1 MNRFFVDIDG
11 RDIGT
16 DISITGGDVNHIRN
30 VLRLKTGEQILVSDG
45 RGRDY
50 TCRISEITGEAVVC
64 SIEDIND
71 NFAELPVE
79 VTLFQ
84 GYPKSDKMD
93 LIVQKMVELGVHRIV
108 PVFTARTIVKLD
120 PKKAAKKTERYQTIA
135 EAAAKQSGRG
145 IVPEIT
151 GPVTFARAIELAKE
165 LDMNII
171 PYEEAEGLERS
182 RQIIAQA
189 AMPLAQGTPTLRK
202 SLGIFIGPEGG
213 FAKEEVEQAKAAGAE
228 CITLGHRI
236 LRTETAGLAVMS
248 IIMFQADRD

>member
-1 MNRFFVDIDG
+1 MNRFFVDMDG
-11 RDIGT
+11 REAGT
-16 DISITGGDVNHIRN
+16 SITLTGGDVNHIRN
-30 VLRLKTGEQILVSDG
+30 VLRLKPGEQILISDG

-50 TCRISEITGEAVVC
+50 YCRISDIDGEYVVAD
-64 SIEDIND
+64 IEDVCD

-108 PVFTARTIVKLD
+108 PVFTARTVVKLD
-120 PKKAAKKTERYQTIA
+120 AKKAAKKTERYNSIA
-135 EAAAKQSGRG
+135 ESAAKQSGRG
-145 IVPEIT
+145 LIPEVLT
-151 GPVTFARAIELAKE
+151 PVTFAHAIEMASE

-171 PYEEAEGLERS
+171 PYEEAEGLEYS
-182 RQIIAQA
+182 RKVLSEIH
-189 AMPLAQGTPTLRK
+189 GKK

-213 FAKEEVEQAKAAGAE
+213 FSRDEVEQAMAAGAKS
-228 CITLGHRI
+228 ITLGHRI

-248 IIMFQADRD
+248 IVMFEIDRDI

>member
-11 RDIGT
+11 RDVGT
-16 DISITGGDVNHIRN
+16 DINITGGDVNHIKN
-30 VLRLKTGEQILVSDG
+30 VLRLKNGEHIVVSDG

-50 TCRISEITGEAVVC
+50 TCRIAQIGTDVVIC
-64 SIEDIND
+64 NIEDIND

-120 PKKAAKKTERYQTIA
+120 QKKAAKKTDRYRTIA
-135 EAAAKQSGRG
+135 ESAAKQSGRG
-145 IVPEIT
+145 IIPEIAE
-151 GPVTFARAIELAKE
+151 PVSFAEALELAKE

-171 PYEEAEGLERS
+171 PYEEAEGMEQAR
-182 RQIIAQA
+182 RIIS
-189 AMPLAQGTPTLRK
+189 GIRGHR
-202 SLGIFIGPEGG
+202 SLGVFIGPEGG
-213 FAKEEVEQAKAAGAE
+213 FAREEVEQAQAIGAE

-248 IIMFQADRD
+248 IIMFQLD

>member
-11 RDIGT
+11 RDVGT
-16 DISITGGDVNHIRN
+16 DINITGGDVNHIKN
-30 VLRLKTGEQILVSDG
+30 VLRLRIGEHVVVSDG

-50 TCRISEITGEAVVC
+50 TCRIAQIGTDVVIC
-64 SIEDIND
+64 NIEDIND

-120 PKKAAKKTERYQTIA
+120 QKKAAKKTDRYRTIA
-135 EAAAKQSGRG
+135 ESAAKQSGRC
-145 IVPEIT
+145 IIPEIAE
-151 GPVTFARAIELAKE
+151 PVSFAEALELAKE

-171 PYEEAEGLERS
+171 PYEAAEGMEQAR
-182 RQIIAQA
+182 RIIS
-189 AMPLAQGTPTLRK
+189 GIRGHR
-202 SLGIFIGPEGG
+202 SLGVFIGPEGG
-213 FAKEEVEQAKAAGAE
+213 FAREEVEQAQAIGAE

-248 IIMFQADRD
+248 IIMFQLD

>member
-1 MNRFFVDIDG
+1 MNRFFVDVDG

-16 DISITGGDVNHIRN
+16 DISITGGDVNHIKN
-30 VLRLKTGEQILVSDG
+30 VLRLKVGQEITVSNG

-50 TCRISEITGEAVVC
+50 TCSISELGRDEVLCHV
-64 SIEDIND
+64 EDVND

-93 LIVQKMVELGVHRIV
+93 LIVQKMVELGVCRIV

-120 PKKAAKKTERYQTIA
+120 AKKVAKKTERCRIIA
-135 EAAAKQSGRG
+135 ESAAKQSGRG

-151 GPVTFARAIELAKE
+151 KT

-171 PYEEAEGLERS
+171 PYEEAEGLAKS
-182 RQIIAQA
+182 RQIIADVTA
-189 AMPLAQGTPTLRK
+189 PSSARR
-202 SLGIFIGPEGG
+202 SLGVFIGPEGG
-213 FAKEEVEQAKAAGAE
+213 FAREEVEQAMAAGAE

-248 IIMFQADRD
+248 IIMFSADRDN

>member
-11 RDIGT
+11 RNIGT
-16 DISITGGDVNHIRN
+16 DIIITGGDVNHIRN
-30 VLRLKTGEQILVSDG
+30 VLRLKNGDEILVSDG

-50 TCRISEITGEAVVC
+50 MCSICDMDSDEVVC
-64 SIEDIND
+64 RVEDIND

-120 PKKAAKKTERYQTIA
+120 AKKAAKKTERYRMIA

-145 IVPEIT
+145 IVPEISE
-151 GPVTFARAIELAKE
+151 PVTFARALDMASK

-171 PYEEAEGLERS
+171 PYEEAEGLEKS
-182 RQIIAQA
+182 RRIIAEA
-189 AMPLAQGTPTLRK
+189 ASSTHD

-213 FAKEEVEQAKAAGAE
+213 FAREEVEQAMGIGAE
-228 CITLGHRI
+228 SITLGHRI
-236 LRTETAGLAVMS
+236 LRTETAGMAVMS
-248 IIMFQADRD
+248 IIMFQADQDKR

>member
-11 RDIGT
+11 RDVGT
-16 DISITGGDVNHIRN
+16 DINITGGDVNHIKN
-30 VLRLKTGEQILVSDG
+30 VLRLRIGEHVVVSDG

-50 TCRISEITGEAVVC
+50 TCRIAQIGTDVVIC
-64 SIEDIND
+64 NIEDIND

-120 PKKAAKKTERYQTIA
+120 QKKAAKKTDRYRTIA
-135 EAAAKQSGRG
+135 ESAAKQSGRG
-145 IVPEIT
+145 IIPEIAE
-151 GPVTFARAIELAKE
+151 PVSFVEALELAKE

-171 PYEEAEGLERS
+171 PYEEAEGMEQAR
-182 RQIIAQA
+182 RIIS
-189 AMPLAQGTPTLRK
+189 GIRGHR
-202 SLGIFIGPEGG
+202 SLGVFIGPEGG
-213 FAKEEVEQAKAAGAE
+213 FAREEVEQAQAIGAE

-248 IIMFQADRD
+248 IIMFQLD

>member
-16 DISITGGDVNHIRN
+16 DIEITGGDVNHIKN
-30 VLRLKTGEQILVSDG
+30 VLRLKIGEEILVSDG

-50 TCRISEITGEAVVC
+50 TCRISCIDPDKVVC
-64 SIEDIND
+64 NIEDIND
-71 NFAELPVE
+71 NFAELPVK

-93 LIVQKMVELGVHRIV
+93 LIVQKMVELGVFRIV
-108 PVFTARTIVKLD
+108 PVFTSRTIVKLD
-120 PKKAAKKTERYQTIA
+120 QKKATKKTERYRTIA
-135 EAAAKQSGRG
+135 ESAAKQSGRG

-151 GPVTFARAIELAKE
+151 EPVSFAKALNMASE

-171 PYEEAEGLERS
+171 PYEEAEGIEES
-182 RQIIAQA
+182 RQIIANVR
-189 AMPLAQGTPTLRK
+189 GKR

-213 FAKEEVEQAKAAGAE
+213 FAREEVEEAVAAGAE

-236 LRTETAGLAVMS
+236 LRTETAGLAVMA
-248 IIMFQADRD
+248 IIMFQAE

>member
-11 RDIGT
+11 RDVGT
-16 DISITGGDVNHIRN
+16 DINITGGDVNHIKN
-30 VLRLKTGEQILVSDG
+30 VLRLRIGEHVVVSDG

-50 TCRISEITGEAVVC
+50 TCRIAQIGTDVVIC
-64 SIEDIND
+64 NIEDIND
-71 NFAELPVE
+71 NFAELSVE

-120 PKKAAKKTERYQTIA
+120 QKKATKKTDRYRTIA
-135 EAAAKQSGRG
+135 ESAAKQSGRG
-145 IVPEIT
+145 IIPEVAE
-151 GPVTFARAIELAKE
+151 PVSFAKALELAKE

-171 PYEEAEGLERS
+171 PYEEAEGMEQARK
-182 RQIIAQA
+182 IIS
-189 AMPLAQGTPTLRK
+189 GIRGHR
-202 SLGIFIGPEGG
+202 SLGVFIGPEGG
-213 FAKEEVEQAKAAGAE
+213 FAREEVEQAQAIGAE

-248 IIMFQADRD
+248 IIMFQLD

>member
-16 DISITGGDVNHIRN
+16 DINITGGDVNHIKN
-30 VLRLKTGEQILVSDG
+30 VLRLRIGEHVVVSDG

-50 TCRISEITGEAVVC
+50 TCRIAQIGTDVVIC
-64 SIEDIND
+64 KIEDIND

-120 PKKAAKKTERYQTIA
+120 QKKAAKKTDRYRTIA
-135 EAAAKQSGRG
+135 ESAAKQSGRG
-145 IVPEIT
+145 IIPEIAE
-151 GPVTFARAIELAKE
+151 PVSFAEALELAKE

-171 PYEEAEGLERS
+171 PYEEAEGMEQAR
-182 RQIIAQA
+182 RIIS
-189 AMPLAQGTPTLRK
+189 GIRGHR
-202 SLGIFIGPEGG
+202 SLGVFIGPEGG
-213 FAKEEVEQAKAAGAE
+213 FDREEVEQAQAIGAE

-248 IIMFQADRD
+248 IIMFQLD

>member
-11 RDIGT
+11 RDVGT
-16 DISITGGDVNHIRN
+16 DINITGGDVNHIKN
-30 VLRLKTGEQILVSDG
+30 VLRLKTGEHIVVSDG

-50 TCRISEITGEAVVC
+50 TCRIAQIGTDVVIC
-64 SIEDIND
+64 NIEDIND

-93 LIVQKMVELGVHRIV
+93 LIVQKMVELGVTRIV

-120 PKKAAKKTERYQTIA
+120 DKKAARKTERYQTIA
-135 EAAAKQSGRG
+135 ESAAKQSGRG
-145 IVPEIT
+145 LVPEILN
-151 GPVTFARAIELAKE
+151 PVTFARALEMAKE

-171 PYEEAEGLERS
+171 PYEEAEGIEKS
-182 RQIIAQA
+182 RNIIESIS
-189 AMPLAQGTPTLRK
+189 GHR

-213 FAKEEVEQAKAAGAE
+213 FAREEVEQALDIGAE

-248 IIMFQADRD
+248 IIMFQIDRDTTSS

>member
-1 MNRFFVDIDG
+1 MNRFFVDVDG

-16 DISITGGDVNHIRN
+16 DISITGGDVNHIKN
-30 VLRLKTGEQILVSDG
+30 VLRLKVGHEITVSNG

-50 TCRISEITGEAVVC
+50 TCSISELGRDEVLCRV
-64 SIEDIND
+64 EDVND

-93 LIVQKMVELGVHRIV
+93 LIVQKMVELCVCRIV

-120 PKKAAKKTERYQTIA
+120 AKKAAKKTERCRIIA

-151 GPVTFARAIELAKE
+151 EPVTFAQAIEMAKT

-171 PYEEAEGLERS
+171 PYEEAEGLAKS
-182 RQIIAQA
+182 RQIIADVTA
-189 AMPLAQGTPTLRK
+189 PSSARR
-202 SLGIFIGPEGG
+202 SLGVFIGPEGG
-213 FAKEEVEQAKAAGAE
+213 FAREEVEQAMAAGAE

-248 IIMFQADRD
+248 IIMFSADRDN

>member
-1 MNRFFVDIDG
+1 MNRFFVDMDG
-11 RDIGT
+11 REAGT
-16 DISITGGDVNHIRN
+16 SITITGGDVNHIRN
-30 VLRLKTGEQILVSDG
+30 VLRIKIGEQILISDG

-50 TCRISEITGEAVVC
+50 YCRISDIDSEQVVAD
-64 SIEDIND
+64 IEDVCD

-108 PVFTARTIVKLD
+108 PVFTARTVVKLD
-120 PKKAAKKTERYQTIA
+120 AKKAAKKTERYNLIA

-145 IVPEIT
+145 LVPEVLS
-151 GPVTFARAIELAKE
+151 PVTFAQAIKMASE

-171 PYEEAEGLERS
+171 PYEEAEGLEYS
-182 RQIIAQA
+182 RRVISDI
-189 AMPLAQGTPTLRK
+189 QGKK

-213 FAKEEVEQAKAAGAE
+213 FSRDEVEQAMAAGAKS
-228 CITLGHRI
+228 ITLGHRI
-236 LRTETAGLAVMS
+236 LRTETAGLAVMA
-248 IIMFQADRD
+248 IVMFEIDRDI

>member
-11 RDIGT
+11 RDVGT
-16 DISITGGDVNHIRN
+16 DINITGGDVNHIKN
-30 VLRLKTGEQILVSDG
+30 VLRLRIGEHVVVSDG

-50 TCRISEITGEAVVC
+50 TCRIAQIGTDVVIC
-64 SIEDIND
+64 NIEDIND
-71 NFAELPVE
+71 NFAELSVE

-120 PKKAAKKTERYQTIA
+120 QKKAAKKTDRYRTIA
-135 EAAAKQSGRG
+135 ESAAKQSGRG
-145 IVPEIT
+145 IIPEVAE
-151 GPVTFARAIELAKE
+151 PVSFAKALELAKE

-171 PYEEAEGLERS
+171 PYEEAEGMEQARK
-182 RQIIAQA
+182 IIS
-189 AMPLAQGTPTLRK
+189 GIRGHR
-202 SLGIFIGPEGG
+202 SLGVFIGPEGG
-213 FAKEEVEQAKAAGAE
+213 FAREEVEQAQAIGAE

-248 IIMFQADRD
+248 IIMFQLD

>member
-1 MNRFFVDIDG
+1 MNRFFVDMDG
-11 RDIGT
+11 REAGT
-16 DISITGGDVNHIRN
+16 SITITGGDVNHIRN
-30 VLRLKTGEQILVSDG
+30 VLRLKIGEQILISDG

-50 TCRISEITGEAVVC
+50 YCRISDIDSEQVVAD
-64 SIEDIND
+64 IEDVCD

-108 PVFTARTIVKLD
+108 PVFTARTVVKLD
-120 PKKAAKKTERYQTIA
+120 AKKAAKKTERYNLIA

-145 IVPEIT
+145 LVPEVLS
-151 GPVTFARAIELAKE
+151 PVTFAQAIKMASE

-171 PYEEAEGLERS
+171 PYEEAEGLEYS
-182 RQIIAQA
+182 RRVISDI
-189 AMPLAQGTPTLRK
+189 QGKK

-213 FAKEEVEQAKAAGAE
+213 FSRDEVEQAMAAGAKS
-228 CITLGHRI
+228 ITLGHRI
-236 LRTETAGLAVMS
+236 LRTETAGLAVMA
-248 IIMFQADRD
+248 IVMFEIDRDI

>member
-1 MNRFFVDIDG
+1 MNRFFVDVE
-11 RDIGT
+11 GT
-16 DISITGGDVNHIRN
+16 DISITGGDVNHIKN
-30 VLRLKTGEQILVSDG
+30 VLRLKVGQEITVSNG

-50 TCRISEITGEAVVC
+50 TCSISELGRDEVLCHV
-64 SIEDIND
+64 EDVND

-93 LIVQKMVELGVHRIV
+93 LIVQKMVELGVCRIV

-120 PKKAAKKTERYQTIA
+120 AKKVAKKTERCRIIA
-135 EAAAKQSGRG
+135 ESAAKQSGRG

-151 GPVTFARAIELAKE
+151 EPVTFAQAIEMAKT

-171 PYEEAEGLERS
+171 PYEEAEV
-182 RQIIAQA
+182 
-189 AMPLAQGTPTLRK
+189 
-202 SLGIFIGPEGG
+202 FIGPEGG
-213 FAKEEVEQAKAAGAE
+213 FAREEVEQAMAAGAE

-248 IIMFQADRD
+248 IIMFSADRDN

>member
-1 MNRFFVDIDG
+1 MNRFFVGIDG
-11 RDIGT
+11 RDVGT
-16 DISITGGDVNHIRN
+16 DINITGGDVNHIKN
-30 VLRLKTGEQILVSDG
+30 VLRLRIGEHVVVSDG

-50 TCRISEITGEAVVC
+50 TCRIAQIGTDVVIC
-64 SIEDIND
+64 NIEDIND

-120 PKKAAKKTERYQTIA
+120 QKKAAKKTDRYRTIA
-135 EAAAKQSGRG
+135 ESAAKQSGRG
-145 IVPEIT
+145 IIPEIAE
-151 GPVTFARAIELAKE
+151 PVSFAEALELAKE

-171 PYEEAEGLERS
+171 PYEEAEGME
-182 RQIIAQA
+182 QA
-189 AMPLAQGTPTLRK
+189 RRIVSGIRGHR
-202 SLGIFIGPEGG
+202 SLGVFIGPEGG
-213 FAKEEVEQAKAAGAE
+213 FAREEVEQAQAIGAE

-248 IIMFQADRD
+248 IIMFQLD

>member
-11 RDIGT
+11 REIGT

-30 VLRLKTGEQILVSDG
+30 VLRLKVGQEILVSDG

-50 TCRISEITGEAVVC
+50 TCAISDIESDEVVC
-64 SIEDIND
+64 RIVDIND

-120 PKKAAKKTERYQTIA
+120 AKKAAKKTERYRTIA
-135 EAAAKQSGRG
+135 ESAAKQSGRG

-151 GPVTFARAIELAKE
+151 EPVTFAQAIDMAGT
-165 LDMNII
+165 LDGNII
-171 PYEEAEGLERS
+171 PYEEAEGLEHS
-182 RQIIAQA
+182 RRIISEMTSGAS
-189 AMPLAQGTPTLRK
+189 GIR

-213 FAKEEVEQAKAAGAE
+213 FSREEVEQAVTAGAE

-248 IIMFQADRD
+248 IIMFHADIDR

>member
-1 MNRFFVDIDG
+1 MNRFFVDVDG

-16 DISITGGDVNHIRN
+16 DISITGGDVNHIKN
-30 VLRLKTGEQILVSDG
+30 VLRLKVGQEITVSNG

-50 TCRISEITGEAVVC
+50 TCSISELGRDEVLCHV
-64 SIEDIND
+64 EDVND

-93 LIVQKMVELGVHRIV
+93 LIVQKMVELGVCRIV

-120 PKKAAKKTERYQTIA
+120 AKKVAKKTERCRIIA
-135 EAAAKQSGRG
+135 ESAAKQSGRG

-151 GPVTFARAIELAKE
+151 EPVTFAQAIEGLAK
-165 LDMNII
+165 
-171 PYEEAEGLERS
+171 S
-182 RQIIAQA
+182 RQIIADVTA
-189 AMPLAQGTPTLRK
+189 PSSARR
-202 SLGIFIGPEGG
+202 SLGVFIGPEGG
-213 FAKEEVEQAKAAGAE
+213 FAREEVEQAMVAGAE

-248 IIMFQADRD
+248 IIMFSADRDN

>member
-1 MNRFFVDIDG
+1 MNRFFVDMDG
-11 RDIGT
+11 REAGT
-16 DISITGGDVNHIRN
+16 SITITGGDVNHIRN
-30 VLRLKTGEQILVSDG
+30 VLRLKIGEQILISDG

-50 TCRISEITGEAVVC
+50 YCRISDIDSEQVVAD
-64 SIEDIND
+64 IEDVCD

-108 PVFTARTIVKLD
+108 PVFTARTVVKLD
-120 PKKAAKKTERYQTIA
+120 AKKAAKKTERYNLIA

-145 IVPEIT
+145 LVPEVLS
-151 GPVTFARAIELAKE
+151 PVTFAQAIKMASE

-171 PYEEAEGLERS
+171 PYEEAEGLEYS
-182 RQIIAQA
+182 RRVISDI
-189 AMPLAQGTPTLRK
+189 QGKK

-213 FAKEEVEQAKAAGAE
+213 FSIDEVEQAMAAGAKS
-228 CITLGHRI
+228 ITLGHRI
-236 LRTETAGLAVMS
+236 LRTETAGLAVMA
-248 IIMFQADRD
+248 IVMFEIDRDI

>member
-11 RDIGT
+11 RDVGT
-16 DISITGGDVNHIRN
+16 DINITGGDVNHIKN
-30 VLRLKTGEQILVSDG
+30 VLRLRTGEHVVVSDG

-50 TCRISEITGEAVVC
+50 TCRIAQIGTDVVIC
-64 SIEDIND
+64 NIEDIND

-120 PKKAAKKTERYQTIA
+120 QKKAAKKTDRYRTIA
-135 EAAAKQSGRG
+135 ESAAKQSGRG
-145 IVPEIT
+145 IIPEIAE
-151 GPVTFARAIELAKE
+151 PVSFAEALELAKE

-171 PYEEAEGLERS
+171 PYEEAEGMEQAR
-182 RQIIAQA
+182 RIIS
-189 AMPLAQGTPTLRK
+189 GIRGHR
-202 SLGIFIGPEGG
+202 SLGVFIGPEGG
-213 FAKEEVEQAKAAGAE
+213 FAREEVEQAQAIGAE

-248 IIMFQADRD
+248 IIMFQLD

>member
-1 MNRFFVDIDG
+1 MNRFFVDMDG
-11 RDIGT
+11 RESGT
-16 DISITGGDVNHIRN
+16 SITLTGGDVNHIRN
-30 VLRLKTGEQILVSDG
+30 VLRLKPGEQILISDG

-50 TCRISEITGEAVVC
+50 YCRISDIDGEHVVAD
-64 SIEDIND
+64 IEDVCD

-108 PVFTARTIVKLD
+108 PVFTARTVVKLD
-120 PKKAAKKTERYQTIA
+120 AKKAAKKTERYNLIA
-135 EAAAKQSGRG
+135 ESAAKQSGRG
-145 IVPEIT
+145 LIPEVLT
-151 GPVTFARAIELAKE
+151 PVTFAHAIEMASE

-171 PYEEAEGLERS
+171 PYEEAEGLEYS
-182 RQIIAQA
+182 RKVLSEIH
-189 AMPLAQGTPTLRK
+189 GKK

-213 FAKEEVEQAKAAGAE
+213 FSRDEVEQAIAAGAKS
-228 CITLGHRI
+228 ITLGHRI

-248 IIMFQADRD
+248 IVMFEIDRDI

>member
-11 RDIGT
+11 SDVGT
-16 DISITGGDVNHIRN
+16 DINITGGDVNHIRN
-30 VLRLKTGEQILVSDG
+30 VLRLKVGEQIVVSDG

-50 TCRISEITGEAVVC
+50 TCRISQIDTDVVIC
-64 SIEDIND
+64 NIEDIND

-120 PKKAAKKTERYQTIA
+120 QKKAAKKTDRYQTIA
-135 EAAAKQSGRG
+135 ESAAKQSGRG
-145 IVPEIT
+145 IIPEIT
-151 GPVTFARAIELAKE
+151 EPVSFADALKMAKD

-171 PYEEAEGLERS
+171 PYEEAEGIEQS
-182 RQIIAQA
+182 RKVISDIS
-189 AMPLAQGTPTLRK
+189 GHR

-213 FAKEEVEQAKAAGAE
+213 FAREEVGQAQAIGAE

-248 IIMFQADRD
+248 IIMFQLD